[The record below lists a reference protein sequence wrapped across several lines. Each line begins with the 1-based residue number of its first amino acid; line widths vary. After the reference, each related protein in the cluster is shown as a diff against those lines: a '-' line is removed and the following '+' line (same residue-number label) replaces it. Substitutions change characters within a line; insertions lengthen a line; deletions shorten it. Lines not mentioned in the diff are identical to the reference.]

1 MTHLSD
7 LIARVEIATGQ
18 ERGLDALLAVMAGW
32 EWHGDGPIDEFP
44 GWAGHW
50 VPPGHPM
57 NGTFGKRG
65 RGLCDCDTADGG
77 EPPHY
82 TASIDAVFDLVDAI
96 LPGAQIEVTNIGYA
110 TVRPASGPKFGQS
123 FAASNKTETRPTV
136 PLAALSALLRAYAE
150 SGSAT
155 ARDESGS
162 AQ

>member
-1 MTHLSD
+1 MSQQAMRKAPLYNEEEVAALAAYVASLAPGPAALTNE
-7 LIARVEIATGQ
+7 EITW
-18 ERGLDALLAVMAGW
+18 ER
-32 EWHGDGPIDEFP
+32 DG
-44 GWAGHW
+44 
-50 VPPGHPM
+50 
-57 NGTFGKRG
+57 N
-65 RGLCDCDTADGG
+65 TADGG